1 MITNR
6 TATPLAAAV
15 ALAALGVGP
24 VPGAVAEGAD
34 DPVLDATDAK
44 KVDEFLERA
53 KETEQ
58 AVSPELKSVALIS
71 RATLVGF
78 DDRLSSADSVR
89 RKVAALM
96 KRTPGQTVEAALAK
110 IEDSVHYT
118 LQWPDGRYTDG
129 VKAASAALVGW
140 DNDSVRW
147 SNTWG
152 RKNSRKAIDSAWRD
166 RRSGHTFAVRFH
178 TPSSRWAQEAAR
190 KLQGERRRPG
200 TQPDRVKELRR
211 QQEAIFTSV
220 PVPEGAERLAAPA
233 SPPPAAT
240 PAPAAPPAPEP
251 APVPAPVPVPAPT
264 PSEPA
269 AGPAPGSA

>member
-15 ALAALGVGP
+15 ALAVLGVGP
-24 VPGAVAEGAD
+24 APGAAAEGAD
-34 DPVLDATDAK
+34 DPAPGDADAK

-58 AVSPELKSVALIS
+58 AVSPELKAVALIS

-78 DDRLSSADSVR
+78 DDRLRSAGSVR
-89 RKVAALM
+89 RTVAALM

-110 IEDSVHYT
+110 VEDSVHYT
-118 LQWPDGRYTDG
+118 LQWPDGRYTEG
-129 VKAASAALVGW
+129 VKAASTALMGW

-152 RKNSRKAIDSAWRD
+152 RKNGRKAIDSVWRD
-166 RRSGHTFAVRFH
+166 RRSGHAFLIRFH
-178 TPSSRWAQEAAR
+178 TPSSRWAQEATR
-190 KLQGERRRPG
+190 KLRAEQRRPG
-200 TQPDRVKELRR
+200 TQADRVKELRR
-211 QQEAIFTSV
+211 QQEAIFSSV

-233 SPPPAAT
+233 SPPPPAKPEPEPTVAPAPEVT
-240 PAPAAPPAPEP
+240 PAPAPAPAPTPSGP
-251 APVPAPVPVPAPT
+251 AAGPVPVPA
-264 PSEPA
+264 
-269 AGPAPGSA
+269 

>member
-1 MITNR
+1 MIINR

-15 ALAALGVGP
+15 ALAVLGVGP
-24 VPGAVAEGAD
+24 VTGAAAEGAD
-34 DPVLDATDAK
+34 DPALDAADAK

-58 AVSPELKSVALIS
+58 TVSPELKAVALIS

-78 DDRLSSADSVR
+78 DDRLSSAGSVR

-96 KRTPGQTVEAALAK
+96 KRTPGQTVEAALAR
-110 IEDSVHYT
+110 IEDSIHYT

-129 VKAASAALVGW
+129 VKAASTALMGW

-147 SNTWG
+147 SNSWG
-152 RKNSRKAIDSAWRD
+152 RKSGRKAVDSAWRD

-190 KLQGERRRPG
+190 RLQAEGRRPG
-200 TQPDRVKELRR
+200 TQPDRVRELRR

-220 PVPEGAERLAAPA
+220 PVPEGAERLAAPS
-233 SPPPAAT
+233 SPPPDPKPVPT
-240 PAPAAPPAPEP
+240 PVPVPAPKPEPAP
-251 APVPAPVPVPAPT
+251 APVPAPAP
-264 PSEPA
+264 SGPA
-269 AGPAPGSA
+269 AGPAPGPA